1 MSNNRQ
7 LKQNALTRTDG
18 VMAAVATAAAKR
30 KKQEGILLLFSS
42 LEYICAACVSYIIP
56 IGRF

>member
-42 LEYICAACVSYIIP
+42 LEYICAACVSYIP
-56 IGRF
+56 